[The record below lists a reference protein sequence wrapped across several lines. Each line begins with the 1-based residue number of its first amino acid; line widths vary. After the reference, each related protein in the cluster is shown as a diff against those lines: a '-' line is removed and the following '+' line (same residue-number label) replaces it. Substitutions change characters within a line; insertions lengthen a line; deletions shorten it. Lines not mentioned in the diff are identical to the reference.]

1 MSTLRR
7 GFGGGGVIQRTL
19 PETLRQDA
27 EPVLSPAKG
36 EDEYWMQLALE
47 QAMSAVGRS
56 HPNPTVGC
64 VIVKD
69 GRVIASGATE
79 ICGGRHAERV
89 AIQSVADPSQL
100 RGATIYVTLEPCS
113 HTGRQPPCAE
123 LVASCGFARCVVAV
137 GDPNPLVSGKGL
149 RRLREAGLEV
159 QTGILAQEVMAWHLP
174 FLFWQMAGRTLI
186 AAKWAQTLDG
196 QLAYDDGRSQWI
208 SGVESRAYTHWL
220 RQKYDA
226 ILVGAG
232 TVLADQPALTVR
244 SCVEPHHRQPVR
256 LLFDPGARILS
267 CPEEVWRG
275 LLERTFTAE
284 TPTVLMVRESALSA
298 ARRERLAAQRLE
310 RIEHLHPLPD
320 ELAPAA
326 SLRAALAD
334 ASLGTRVGRPLHSVM
349 VEGGPRLISA
359 LADAGMIDVAHIF
372 TAPILG
378 GGTRYRLQF
387 PAPYGVG
394 VRLNPMAH
402 ARLGEDLLVEYLYPA
417 TRKLLE
423 KLDLGPPASG
433 PMKTPE
439 AA

>member
-1 MSTLRR
+1 
-7 GFGGGGVIQRTL
+7 
-19 PETLRQDA
+19 
-27 EPVLSPAKG
+27 
-36 EDEYWMQLALE
+36 MQQALE

-64 VIVKD
+64 VIVKE
-69 GRVIASGATE
+69 GRLIASGATE
-79 ICGGRHAERV
+79 VYGSRHAERV

-100 RGATIYVTLEPCS
+100 RGATLYVTLEPCS

-123 LVASCGFARCVVAV
+123 LVASCGFARCVTAV
-137 GDPNPLVSGKGL
+137 GDPNPLVAGKGL
-149 RRLREAGLEV
+149 RRLREAGLTV
-159 QTGILAQEVMAWHLP
+159 QTGVLAHEAAAWHLP

-208 SGVESRAYTHWL
+208 SGEESRAYTHWL

-232 TVLADQPALTVR
+232 TVLADHPTLTVR
-244 SCVEPHHRQPVR
+244 DCAGPHHRQPLR

-275 LLERTFTAE
+275 LLERTFSPE
-284 TPTVLMVRESALSA
+284 TPTVLMARESALTA
-298 ARRERLAAQRLE
+298 ARQEPLTAQRLE
-310 RIEHLHPLPD
+310 HIEHLLPLSN
-320 ELAPAA
+320 EEAPAA
-326 SLRAALAD
+326 CLRAALAD
-334 ASLGTRVGRPLHSVM
+334 PTLSERVGRPIHSVM
-349 VEGGPRLISA
+349 VEGGPRLLST
-359 LADAGMIDVAHIF
+359 LADARMIDVAHVF

-378 GGTRYRLQF
+378 GGARYRLQF

-394 VRLNPMAH
+394 VRLSPMAH
-402 ARLGEDLLVEYLYPA
+402 ARLGEDLLVEYLYPS
-417 TRKLLE
+417 TQKLLE
-423 KLDLGPPASG
+423 KLDFGSPSG
-433 PMKTPE
+433 APVNTPE